1 MRGGRDEENKVRKEM
16 ADEKM
21 AADKRHRE
29 QTREMAEK
37 AKENRK
43 IELRRMLDDLKVKKE
58 GLVNQRA
65 DLTMKIQGM
74 SKAHP
79 DYLKTQDSIRYCDAE
94 LSAEWY
100 KTLERNEQEN

>member
-1 MRGGRDEENKVRKEM
+1 MRGGREEENKVRKEF
-16 ADEKM
+16 ADEKL

-37 AKENRK
+37 AKNNRK

-65 DLTMKIQGM
+65 DLTKKI
-74 SKAHP
+74 
-79 DYLKTQDSIRYCDAE
+79 
-94 LSAEWY
+94 
-100 KTLERNEQEN
+100 